1 MERYTQFLVNELS
14 SNFRQSDPTP
24 KILLLCLWANEGLAS
39 THRKFFQAVD
49 RKTTQLNPKQISNLA
64 FLLICHRFSPLN
76 RCLSDVLQ
84 LNKRGYLENL
94 QTAICPNK
102 RPSFEPFTHHSKP
115 KFSALHSNHP
125 ILSLSLSDNKTALV
139 LKQQQKTFFLTV
151 KTRAPG
157 RRCSLPINQHLAHEC
172 IAAISWC
179 ASAMNQAATETG
191 EQARRRQVMSWLVV
205 GLLTSRQRHR
215 KTPST
220 ALRHPSFGGR
230 CRKAMRGFALFYL
243 SCL

>member
-1 MERYTQFLVNELS
+1 MLFCSLIKGVTSKICRLQFVLI
-14 SNFRQSDPTP
+14 
-24 KILLLCLWANEGLAS
+24 KGLLLNLSRTTANRNSLHC
-39 THRKFFQAVD
+39 TP
-49 RKTTQLNPKQISNLA
+49 TI
-64 FLLICHRFSPLN
+64 RFC
-76 RCLSDVLQ
+76 R
-84 LNKRGYLENL
+84 
-94 QTAICPNK
+94 
-102 RPSFEPFTHHSKP
+102 
-115 KFSALHSNHP
+115 
-125 ILSLSLSDNKTALV
+125 SLSDNKTALV
-139 LKQQQKTFFLTV
+139 LKQQQKTFFFLTV

-230 CRKAMRGFALFYL
+230 CRKAVLGCAAQGHLWTSQTNEETLIHWKLRWQVTPVRG
-243 SCL
+243 